1 MIPVFPVV
9 KNAVAGEMLPPLEL
23 KATEKVD
30 PDQRAYKVRSAS
42 AINGEETVVPV
53 AVLDQP
59 KNV

>member
-1 MIPVFPVV
+1 VIPAYPVV
-9 KNAVAGEMLPPLEL
+9 KDAVAGELLPPLEL
-23 KATEKVD
+23 NATEKVD
-30 PDQRAYKVRSAS
+30 PAHRAYKVIVAS